1 MKKTLIIGS
10 TVLDIIINI
19 EKLPTTTEDCHI
31 NGQTMSIGGCAFN
44 VQNIANL
51 FEVPHV
57 FCSPIGTGI
66 YGDYVASQLKE
77 IGLSPFVRVKDQDN
91 GCCYCYV
98 EANGERTFLSYH
110 GAEYTFDPTWL
121 DGINMEDFDQV
132 YICGLEIEESTGNK
146 IISFLKE
153 NRNLQIF
160 FAPGPRFSLIDKK
173 KLDDI
178 FKLSPTIHLNMD
190 EILTFT
196 KTETLEPA
204 VKTLYSLTNNLII
217 VTDGE
222 NGSYLYDGEH
232 LQHAAGIK
240 ANVVDTIGAGDS
252 HIGAFMA
259 SRKFGYSN
267 IKSLE
272 IANQISAKVV
282 EIRGSLLPADVF
294 RQIIPKLKP

>member
-1 MKKTLIIGS
+1 MKKSLIIGS

-44 VQNIANL
+44 VQNIINL
-51 FEVPHV
+51 FEVPYV

-66 YGDYVASQLKE
+66 YGDYVASQLKKL
-77 IGLSPFVRVKDQDN
+77 GLSPFVRVADQDN

-98 EANGERTFLSYH
+98 EAHGERTFLSYH
-110 GAEYTFDPTWL
+110 GAEYTFDPMWL
-121 DGINMEDFDQV
+121 DGINMDDFDQV

-146 IISFLKE
+146 IISFLNK
-153 NRNLQIF
+153 NKHLQVF
-160 FAPGPRFSLIDKK
+160 FAPGPRFSLIDKNK
-173 KLDDI
+173 IDEI
-178 FKLSPTIHLNMD
+178 FKLSPIVHLNMD

-196 KTETLEPA
+196 KTATLEQA
-204 VKTLYSLTNNLII
+204 VKILYSLTNNLII
-217 VTDGE
+217 ITDGE

-232 LQHAAGIK
+232 LQHVMGIK
-240 ANVVDTIGAGDS
+240 ADVVDTIGAGDS

-259 SRKFGYSN
+259 SRKLGYSN

-272 IANQISAKVV
+272 IANQVSAKVV
-282 EIRGSLLPADVF
+282 EIRGSLLTSYVF
-294 RQIIPKLKP
+294 RQILPKLKP